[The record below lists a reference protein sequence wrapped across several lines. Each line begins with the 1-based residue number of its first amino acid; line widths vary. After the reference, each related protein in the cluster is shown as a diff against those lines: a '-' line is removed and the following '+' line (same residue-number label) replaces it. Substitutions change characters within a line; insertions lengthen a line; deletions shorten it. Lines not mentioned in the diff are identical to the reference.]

1 MNDTSTKV
9 FLALSKIA
17 DVVFKA
23 CYTIKDEPKK
33 SINELLQKKSRCYY
47 SNWLSLHCKLKKEH
61 LEVIQDP
68 NVSVGEFDND
78 FTMITIK
85 ANSFECSFRLCCV
98 YSLLAKFAKLAREEK
113 VLSNTQIKQYCTFEK
128 IFGLV
133 EQTKQAESKVEQAKP
148 VVITVKVEQPKSKP
162 QVTNN
167 PYGGDYAALLAAQL
181 SKLMSNYS
189 VPF

>member
-33 SINELLQKKSRCYY
+33 NISELLQKKSRCYY
-47 SNWLSLHCKLKKEH
+47 TNWLSLHCKLTNEDLDELRGHKN
-61 LEVIQDP
+61 IA
-68 NVSVGEFDND
+68 VGEFDND

-98 YSLLAKFAKLAREEK
+98 YGLLAKFAKLAREEK
-113 VLSNTQIKQYCTFEK
+113 VLSNAQIKQYCTFEK

-133 EQTKQAESKVEQAKP
+133 EQTKQDEPKVEQAKP
-148 VVITVKVEQPKSKP
+148 VVITIKVEQPKPKP
-162 QVTNN
+162 QVTSN
-167 PYGGDYAALLAAQL
+167 PYGGDYAAMLAAQINQL
-181 SKLMSNYS
+181 IN

>member
-113 VLSNTQIKQYCTFEK
+113 VLSNAQIKQYCTFER

-148 VVITVKVEQPKSKP
+148 VVLTIKVEQEQPKR
-162 QVTNN
+162 TNNN
-167 PYGGDYAALLAAQL
+167 PYNSDYAAMLAAQL

>member
-33 SINELLQKKSRCYY
+33 SVSELLQKKSRCYY
-47 SNWLSLHCKLKKEH
+47 TNWLSLHCKLKKEH
-61 LEVIQDP
+61 LNEIQDP
-68 NVSVGEFDND
+68 NVSVGDFDND

-98 YSLLAKFAKLAREEK
+98 YGLLAKFAKLAREEK

-133 EQTKQAESKVEQAKP
+133 EQAKP
-148 VVITVKVEQPKSKP
+148 VIVTIKVEQPKS

-167 PYGGDYAALLAAQL
+167 PYGGDYAAMLAAQINQL
-181 SKLMSNYS
+181 IN

>member
-33 SINELLQKKSRCYY
+33 SISELLQKKSRCYY
-47 SNWLSLHCKLKKEH
+47 TNWLSLHCKLKKEH
-61 LEVIQDP
+61 LNEIQDL
-68 NVSVGEFDND
+68 NVSVGEFEND

-98 YSLLAKFAKLAREEK
+98 YGLLAKFAKLAREEK
-113 VLSNTQIKQYCTFEK
+113 VLSNAQIKQYCTFEK
-128 IFGLV
+128 IFGL
-133 EQTKQAESKVEQAKP
+133 EQAKQDEPRVEQAKP
-148 VVITVKVEQPKSKP
+148 VVITIKVEQPKP
-162 QVTNN
+162 QVTSN
-167 PYGGDYAALLAAQL
+167 PYGGNYAAMLAAQINQL
-181 SKLMSNYS
+181 IN

>member
-33 SINELLQKKSRCYY
+33 SVSELLQKKSRCYY
-47 SNWLSLHCKLKKEH
+47 TNWLSLHCKLKEEH
-61 LEVIQDP
+61 LNAIQDP
-68 NVSVGEFDND
+68 NILVGEFDND

-98 YSLLAKFAKLAREEK
+98 YGLLAKFAKLAREEK
-113 VLSNTQIKQYCTFEK
+113 VLSNAQIKQYCTFEK

-133 EQTKQAESKVEQAKP
+133 EQTKQDEPKVEQAKP
-148 VVITVKVEQPKSKP
+148 VIVTIKVEQPKS
-162 QVTNN
+162 QVSSN
-167 PYGGDYAALLAAQL
+167 PYGGDYAAMLAAQINQL
-181 SKLMSNYS
+181 IN

>member
-17 DVVFKA
+17 NVVFKA
-23 CYTIKDEPKK
+23 CYTIKEEPKK
-33 SINELLQKKSRCYY
+33 SISELLQKKSRCYY
-47 SNWLSLHCKLKKEH
+47 TNWLSLHCKLKEGH
-61 LEVIQDP
+61 LNEIQDP
-68 NVSVGEFDND
+68 NISVGEFDND

-98 YSLLAKFAKLAREEK
+98 YGLLAKFAKLAREEK
-113 VLSNTQIKQYCTFEK
+113 VLSNAQIKQYCTFEK

-133 EQTKQAESKVEQAKP
+133 EQTKQAEPKVGQAKP
-148 VVITVKVEQPKSKP
+148 VVITIKVEQPKP
-162 QVTNN
+162 QVTSN
-167 PYGGDYAALLAAQL
+167 PYGGDYAAMLAARINQ
-181 SKLMSNYS
+181 MIN

>member
-113 VLSNTQIKQYCTFEK
+113 VLSNAQIKQYCTFEK

-162 QVTNN
+162 QVTSN
-167 PYGGDYAALLAAQL
+167 PYGGDYAAMLAAQL
-181 SKLMSNYS
+181 SKLMNNYS

>member
-47 SNWLSLHCKLKKEH
+47 TNWLSLHCKLKKEH
-61 LEVIQDP
+61 LDEIQAP
-68 NVSVGEFDND
+68 NVSVGDFDND

-98 YSLLAKFAKLAREEK
+98 YGLLAKFAKLAREEK

-133 EQTKQAESKVEQAKP
+133 EQTKPKVEQAKP
-148 VVITVKVEQPKSKP
+148 VIVTIKVEQPKP
-162 QVTNN
+162 QVTSN
-167 PYGGDYAALLAAQL
+167 PYGGDYAALLAAQINQL
-181 SKLMSNYS
+181 IN